1 MRCSEDG
8 WMREDEGASIV
19 GQGKD
24 TKQRTGSMDSSKV
37 RANGHKEKMTCSD
50 EE

>member
-19 GQGKD
+19 GRGKD
-24 TKQRTGSMDSSKV
+24 TKQRTGSADSSKADG
-37 RANGHKEKMTCSD
+37 RKNKMKCCN